1 MHEGLMTKWIASHVG
16 CSKKT
21 QKYLSEGDKIA
32 GWNLPLGT
40 ILQIFK
46 EQARGVNFCL
56 SKIGLDTFVDPR
68 QDGGKITKAAFD
80 LDEQWVEYIPDFRGE
95 EWLLYKGWPLTVGF
109 MRGTYADEDGNI
121 SIQKEH
127 YNLEMLTVA
136 QAVRACGGKV
146 FVEVERIVEK
156 GTIPPKSVK
165 VPGLYIDYIVVMD
178 EKDIPNKV
186 VAVGGPYNPCMS
198 GELKMPM
205 GNSGSQPL
213 PFDGIKVICRRAVME
228 FKAGIKAN
236 LGLGMPQSVGNI
248 MDEEGVSKDITLISE
263 SGNIGGVPAIGPLFG
278 SHYNVEAS
286 SDQGDHFNMFDGE
299 GLACVGFGLSEVD
312 PTGAMNTS
320 ILNGTV
326 IGVGGLMNIAS
337 TAKKSVVL
345 GTFTAGG
352 IKTSVRDGKMVIEH
366 EGKFKKFVNQIRQSS
381 FSARRAVADGKE
393 VIYITERAVFEA
405 TADGLLLTEIAP
417 GIDLQKDILD
427 QMEFAPIIPE
437 GGPKLMPAEIF
448 QETWGGLKNYF
459 YS

>member
-1 MHEGLMTKWIASHVG
+1 MDRFSCRMF
-16 CSKKT
+16 KKT

-213 PFDGIKVICRRAVME
+213 PFDGIKVICRRAAME

-326 IGVGGLMNIAS
+326 IGVGGLMNIVS

>member
-1 MHEGLMTKWIASHVG
+1 
-16 CSKKT
+16 
-21 QKYLSEGDKIA
+21 
-32 GWNLPLGT
+32 
-40 ILQIFK
+40 
-46 EQARGVNFCL
+46 
-56 SKIGLDTFVDPR
+56 
-68 QDGGKITKAAFD
+68 
-80 LDEQWVEYIPDFRGE
+80 
-95 EWLLYKGWPLTVGF
+95 
-109 MRGTYADEDGNI
+109 
-121 SIQKEH
+121 
-127 YNLEMLTVA
+127 
-136 QAVRACGGKV
+136 
-146 FVEVERIVEK
+146 
-156 GTIPPKSVK
+156 
-165 VPGLYIDYIVVMD
+165 
-178 EKDIPNKV
+178 
-186 VAVGGPYNPCMS
+186 
-198 GELKMPM
+198 
-205 GNSGSQPL
+205 
-213 PFDGIKVICRRAVME
+213 
-228 FKAGIKAN
+228 
-236 LGLGMPQSVGNI
+236 